1 MQNVSCP
8 SCGANVQFKSHASV
22 MAVCEYCKSTVLK
35 DADAVKDA
43 GRMSDVLDDYSPIQV
58 GTSGRF
64 GSQGFTVIGR
74 IQLRYDAGL
83 WNEWYV
89 LFDDGNPGWLSDAS
103 GQYTL
108 TFEKAGAT
116 SHIAF
121 KDIHAA
127 SLYNIL
133 GENWI
138 ASDIRVAACT
148 GGQGELP
155 FRVGAGWTA
164 KVADFRRG
172 ARFLTLDYSESA
184 QPRIYAGQ
192 AATLAQL
199 KCQFLRDE
207 DAIRDGAGK
216 IRGRVERLGCPSC
229 GSNVS
234 FVPGA
239 TSQIVCPSC
248 RAEVDVSTRT
258 AVVLEAAK
266 RIKAARTS
274 VELGAKATISG
285 AQYEVIGVM
294 KRRDEDDSVW
304 TEYLLYS
311 PRAGFTWLVE
321 TDEGWFH
328 AIVLDEW
335 PEWNRG
341 DTARLGAQ
349 TYRKQYDYAAT
360 VDFAA
365 GAFNWRVHVG
375 DTTRVIEFALGKKSL
390 SAELTVN
397 ELTWSQSAPVPADQM
412 RAWFG
417 LEIKAAAL
425 PPKTSLLSV
434 AKFFVIA
441 ILVINAIPLLL
452 EFGKTWEYVLFA
464 CAAVYVPA
472 WAINLMGGGES

>member
-1 MQNVSCP
+1 MQTVSCP
-8 SCGANVQFKSHASV
+8 SCGANVQFRSHASV

-35 DADAVKDA
+35 DADTVKDM

-58 GTSGRF
+58 GTSGRY

-74 IQLRYDAGL
+74 IQLRYDNGL
-83 WNEWYV
+83 WNEWHV

-108 TFEKAGAT
+108 TFDKAGAAT
-116 SHIAF
+116 QIAF
-121 KDIHAA
+121 DDIHAA
-127 SLYNIL
+127 SLYSIL

-138 ASDIRVAACT
+138 ATDVRSAACT

-155 FRVGAGWTA
+155 FRVGEGWTA

-172 ARFLTLDYSESA
+172 NKFLTLDYSESGA
-184 QPRIYAGQ
+184 PKIYAGE
-192 AATLAQL
+192 AVTLDQL

-207 DAIRDGAGK
+207 DTIRDSAGK

-229 GSNVS
+229 GSNVA

-239 TSQIVCPSC
+239 TTQIVCPSC
-248 RAEVDVSTRT
+248 RAEVDVSART
-258 AVVLEAAK
+258 AVVLETAT
-266 RIKAARTS
+266 RMKAVKTS
-274 VELGAKATISG
+274 IELGAKATING
-285 AQYEVIGVM
+285 ASCEVIGVM
-294 KRRDEDDSVW
+294 RRRDEDDFAW

-311 PRAGFTWLVE
+311 PRSGFLWLVE
-321 TDEGWFH
+321 TDEGWFR
-328 AIVLDEW
+328 ADVLDDW

-341 DTARLGAQ
+341 DTAKLGAQ
-349 TYRKQYDYAAT
+349 AYRKESDYTAT

-365 GAFNWRVHVG
+365 GAFNWRVHAG
-375 DTTRVIEFALGKKSL
+375 DTVRVIEFTQGKKSL
-390 SAELTVN
+390 AAELSAN
-397 ELTWSQSAPVPADQM
+397 ELTWSQSAPVPSDQM

-417 LEIKAAAL
+417 IAAKEAKL
-425 PPKTSLLSV
+425 KPKTSLLSV

-441 ILVINAIPLLL
+441 ILVLNAIPLLL

-464 CAAVYVPA
+464 CAAVYGPA
-472 WAINLMGGGES
+472 WALNLMGGGES